1 MIIPIYMTIPRYRKK
16 RVLPF
21 RWLALLSTA
30 LLLSD
35 SIPAAGA
42 TMNAFA
48 ETRAYEKQ
56 FQDVAEDAWYTPYVI
71 KTYRL
76 ELLNGL
82 SEYWFAPT
90 HNISI
95 AQTIALSARI
105 HAQYHGKEILPAEG
119 EWYTK
124 YVQYAVDNQIIDN
137 SYLSA
142 NYLDNRLCSRLDFAW
157 ILTFA
162 LPAKELTAINT
173 IADDAIPDLPSE
185 KEGALAV
192 YALYGAGILTGSDK
206 YGSFHPTETITR
218 AEAAAIVSRMVDV
231 SLRETFSIEPVP
243 TLKNIQSTLPDSTIS
258 AMETRV
264 YQENIFGAIIT
275 SNREKGA
282 ILTRENWN
290 DFEKLIQSG
299 IAGYMDF
306 EPLLSVG
313 KYIGKDPLTNVSK
326 YSVAREEFEQ
336 WVNFSYGVT
345 PSGASIKNNS
355 FISYGNQGFTGEKI
369 SIQAVYPCG
378 ENTYYV
384 RFDRRGQVAPF
395 SLNGFG
401 YAVLHWTDGHYQ
413 VYELGWDTEEMEP
426 SHYIRYL
433 SETT

>member
-1 MIIPIYMTIPRYRKK
+1 MSILIYTAVPQYKK
-16 RVLPF
+16 RRVSPF
-21 RWLALLSTA
+21 RWFALLSA
-30 LLLSD
+30 VFLLFY

-42 TMNAFA
+42 TMNAFT
-48 ETRAYEKQ
+48 ETRAYQKQ
-56 FQDVAEDAWYTPYVI
+56 FQDVPEDAWYAPYVV
-71 KTYRL
+71 KTYQL

-82 SEYWFAPT
+82 SEHWFAPT

-95 AQTIALSARI
+95 AQTITLSARI
-105 HAQYHGKEILPAEG
+105 HAQYHGNEISPAEG

-124 YVQYAVDNQIIDN
+124 YVQYAVNNHIIDN

-157 ILTFA
+157 ILAFA
-162 LPAKELTAINT
+162 LPAKELTVVNKI
-173 IADDAIPDLPSE
+173 DDNAIPDLSSDQ
-185 KEGALAV
+185 EGALAV

-206 YGSFHPTETITR
+206 YGSFYPEETITR
-218 AEAAAIVSRMVDV
+218 AEAATIVSRMVDT
-231 SLRETFSIEPVP
+231 SLRETFSIETVP
-243 TLKNIQSTLPDSTIS
+243 TLKDIQHTLPDSMIS
-258 AMETRV
+258 AMETRI

-299 IAGYMDF
+299 LAGYMDF

-326 YSVAREEFEQ
+326 YTITKEEFQQ

-345 PSGASIKNNS
+345 SSGVSIKNNS
-355 FISYGNQGFTGEKI
+355 FISYGNQCFVGEKI
-369 SIQAVYPCG
+369 SVQAVYPCG

-384 RFDRRGQVAPF
+384 RFDRRGQTEPF
-395 SLNGFG
+395 PLNGFG

-413 VYELGWDTEEMEP
+413 VYELGWDTEEMES

-433 SETT
+433 SETS